1 MKEIHFVRHGQT
13 AANAAGV
20 WQGQSDDPLSESGLL
35 EVEALG
41 RRLDGHSYDVVVAS
55 DLRRAMATA
64 AGAGFNAK
72 ADAAWSEIDVGQWE
86 GLSREEV
93 ARHHPEDMAGLMR
106 GDEVRL
112 GGGETWQEFCARV
125 DRALAALLA
134 RLEDGGRAL
143 VVTHGGVVYAIVSKL
158 LGFREQ
164 GRPWPINHPRNAS
177 VTVVTFGESLQLQV
191 LNDATHVAAA
201 PPAAEGDTVVAL
213 VRHGESQANL
223 EQRWQGLADGP
234 LTDRGLCQGADL
246 ADWYGPVD
254 HVYSSH
260 LQRARLTAE
269 AFAAKLGLGVTVR
282 HDLHEIAFGTWENL
296 TPDEIAARDPQGW
309 AAFRDEGKDVP
320 RGHSGETFAAA
331 VQRLASAVADI
342 AAAHVGERVAVV
354 SHGGVIRGFVGRVVG
369 LDHHTRL
376 RFGNPGNTSVAHLRV
391 YPERPV
397 LVDYNLG
404 VA

>member
-1 MKEIHFVRHGQT
+1 MLTEEGIRE
-13 AANAAGV
+13 A
-20 WQGQSDDPLSESGLL
+20 
-35 EVEALG
+35 EALG
-41 RRLDGHSYDVVVAS
+41 RRLAGREFDIVVAS
-55 DLRRAMATA
+55 DLSRATSTA
-64 AGAGFNAK
+64 ESAGFPAEP
-72 ADAAWSEIDVGQWE
+72 DPAWREIDIGSWE
-86 GLSREEV
+86 GLSREQV
-93 ARHHPEDMAGLMR
+93 AQRHPDQMAALVR
-106 GDEVRL
+106 GDEIRL
-112 GGGETWQEFCARV
+112 GGGETWQGFCSRV
-125 DRALAALLA
+125 DEAFSALVS
-134 RLEDGGRAL
+134 RLDDGGRAL
-143 VVTHGGVVYAIVSKL
+143 VVSHGGVVHAVASDL
-158 LGFREQ
+158 LGFRDR
-164 GRPWPINHPRNAS
+164 GRPWPMEHVRNTGI
-177 VTVVTFGESLQLQV
+177 TVVRLNGDLRRISV
-191 LNDATHVAAA
+191 LNDATHVATA

-213 VRHGESQANL
+213 VRHGESQANV
-223 EQRWQGLADGP
+223 EQRWQGIADGP
-234 LTDRGLCQGADL
+234 LTDRGLRQGADL

-254 HVYSSH
+254 HVYTSH

-269 AFAAKLGLGVTVR
+269 AFAAQHGLGLTVR

-296 TPDEIAARDPQGW
+296 TMEEIAARDPQGW

-369 LDHHTRL
+369 LDHRTRL
-376 RFGNPGNTSVAHLRV
+376 RFDNPGNTSVANLRV